1 MVRYGVM
8 RHDCR
13 RTDHND
19 LMCILF
25 VYFRSGNMKMILQ
38 LGNNAFYYHPFF
50 FQTVNPWRMQSECH
64 CCNNHSCLHTSNP
77 PVFISASVTRAT
89 LIQRNMD
96 NACKSKGFST
106 LVISFLLV

>member
-38 LGNNAFYYHPFF
+38 LGNNVSHADRRRSAFNVFYFIFLQIIKQCVIVDYAL
-50 FQTVNPWRMQSECH
+50 FQEQY
-64 CCNNHSCLHTSNP
+64 
-77 PVFISASVTRAT
+77 
-89 LIQRNMD
+89 D
-96 NACKSKGFST
+96 
-106 LVISFLLV
+106 

>member
-38 LGNNAFYYHPFF
+38 LGNNRIP
-50 FQTVNPWRMQSECH
+50 C
-64 CCNNHSCLHTSNP
+64 
-77 PVFISASVTRAT
+77 
-89 LIQRNMD
+89 
-96 NACKSKGFST
+96 
-106 LVISFLLV
+106 FLLFCSSTFHSIDSEA

>member
-38 LGNNAFYYHPFF
+38 LGNNAFYYH
-50 FQTVNPWRMQSECH
+50 
-64 CCNNHSCLHTSNP
+64 
-77 PVFISASVTRAT
+77 RA
-89 LIQRNMD
+89 M
-96 NACKSKGFST
+96 F
-106 LVISFLLV
+106 